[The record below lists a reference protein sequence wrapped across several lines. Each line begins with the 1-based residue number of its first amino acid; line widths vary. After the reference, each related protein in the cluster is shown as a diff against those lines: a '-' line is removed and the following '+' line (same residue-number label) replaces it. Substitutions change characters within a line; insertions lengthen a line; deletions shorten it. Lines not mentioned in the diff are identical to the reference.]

1 MEVTRIQDGL
11 WRWSVPGPDGCE
23 MASTYLE
30 HGRDIIL
37 IDPVLPPPGDDLDRF
52 HQAIGRDMQR
62 LMGGVYILL
71 TRTEHARDGTSLAD
85 RTSASI
91 WMSRDGDPPAGM
103 VAVPSGLA
111 GEVALWSPVHRALIV
126 GHAVAVRDGRLVAA
140 PGADVASMSLL
151 APHVIIPGHGLAIVV
166 GAADA
171 LSRAAPPDAAEV

>member
-11 WRWSVPGPDGCE
+11 WRWSVPGPDGRD

-30 HGRDIIL
+30 HGRDIVL
-37 IDPVLPPPGDDLDRF
+37 VDPVLPPPGDDRDRF
-52 HQAIGRDMQR
+52 HRAIDHDIQR

-71 TRTEHARDGTSLAD
+71 TRAGHARGGTSLAD
-85 RTSASI
+85 RARASI
-91 WMSRDGDPPAGM
+91 WMSRGGDPPAGM

-111 GEVALWSPVHRALIV
+111 DEVALWSPVHRALIV
-126 GHAVAVRDGRLVAA
+126 GHAVAVCDGRLVAA

-151 APHVIIPGHGLAIVV
+151 APHVIIPGHGPAIVV

-171 LSRAAPPDAAEV
+171 LRRAAPPGAAEA